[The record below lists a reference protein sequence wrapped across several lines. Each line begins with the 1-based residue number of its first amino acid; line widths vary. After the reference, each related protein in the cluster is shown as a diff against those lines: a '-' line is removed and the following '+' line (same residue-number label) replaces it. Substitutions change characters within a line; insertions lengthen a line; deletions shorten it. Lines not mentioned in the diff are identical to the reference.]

1 MSSDRYS
8 KVITDPPSYSAVTIF
23 GPDGVTKTGT
33 ISQAALQARAKP
45 TRRNQPPMS
54 RRRTGLEDAY
64 PTVPVRRRE
73 TWHPKRGRG
82 GPTMEESAW

>member
-1 MSSDRYS
+1 MRADRYS
-8 KVITDPPSYSAVTIF
+8 RAPIDPPSYSAVT
-23 GPDGVTKTGT
+23 VTDAAGNVVRT

-64 PTVPVRRRE
+64 PTVPQRTRE

>member
-8 KVITDPPSYSAVTIF
+8 KVITDPPSYSAVT
-23 GPDGVTKTGT
+23 VTDAAGNLVRT

-64 PTVPVRRRE
+64 PTVPVRRRQ

-82 GPTMEESAW
+82 GPSLRRPAS

>member
-1 MSSDRYS
+1 MTPDKYARAL
-8 KVITDPPSYSAVTIF
+8 IDPPSYSAVTVT
-23 GPDGVTKTGT
+23 DGAGNVVRT

-64 PTVPVRRRE
+64 PTVPKRTRE

-82 GPTMEESAW
+82 GPSLREEEF